1 MEATA
6 IINTAGGETAGARPE
21 KRMDMGGTREKGTVT
36 DKETIALCA
45 LNTVFGFEPK
55 TAHALIRHFGGAAA
69 VFESSPQERA
79 EACPYNDKLRALSS
93 RHLERAQ
100 EELSGLGGLCEDPV
114 TFVPISDSRYPKLLA
129 QCPDAPLGLY
139 VRSSR
144 PLEEIFDGGP
154 DVAVVGTRDISAY
167 GRQWCREIIRAMA
180 RSEHPPRIVSGLAY
194 GTDIIAH
201 TTALECGLPTA
212 AVMAT
217 GADKVYPYVHS
228 GWAGRIA
235 DAHGSALIS
244 DYPPGT
250 APLRINFLRRNR
262 IIAGLC
268 HATILIESKAR
279 GGGLLTA
286 RLAFD
291 YDRDVFALPGRID
304 DVRSQ
309 GCNRLIRMQLARPI
323 ESAEALVEELGLGLG
338 MPGQAQHDMPDCPG
352 VSRAQMETLMS
363 AVRQRHAAAIDELAA
378 MTGIPVPE
386 VSSAVALL
394 EAEGLLSTDL
404 LGRCT
409 LR

>member
-1 MEATA
+1 MPAKG
-6 IINTAGGETAGARPE
+6 TAGSET
-21 KRMDMGGTREKGTVT
+21 V
-36 DKETIALCA
+36 ALCA
-45 LNTVFGFEPK
+45 LNMVFGFEPK

-69 VFESSPQERA
+69 VFEASPRERA
-79 EACPYNDKLRALSS
+79 EACPYNSKLQSLSEE
-93 RHLERAQ
+93 HLERAQ
-100 EELSGLGGLCEDPV
+100 EELSRLDSLCEEPV

-144 PLEEIFDGGP
+144 PLEEIFDNSP
-154 DVAVVGTRDISAY
+154 NVAVVGTRDISAY
-167 GRQWCREIIRAMA
+167 GRQWCRDIVRAMA
-180 RSEHPPRIVSGLAY
+180 WSEHPPRIVSGLAY

-201 TTALECGLPTA
+201 TSALERRLPTV

-217 GADKVYPYVHS
+217 GADKVYPYTHS

-235 DAHGSALIS
+235 DAPGSALIT
-244 DYPPGT
+244 DYPLGT

-262 IIAGLC
+262 IIAGLS
-268 HATILIESKAR
+268 HATILIESKAK

-309 GCNRLIRMQLARPI
+309 GCNRLIRMQLAHPI
-323 ESAEALVEELGLGLG
+323 ESAESLVEELGLGCG
-338 MPGQAQHDMPDCPG
+338 MSGQPEREMPDCPG
-352 VSRAQMETLMS
+352 VSREQMETLMS
-363 AVRQRHAAAIDELAA
+363 AVRESHAAAIDELAA

-386 VSSAVALL
+386 TSSAVALL
-394 EAEGLLSTDL
+394 EAEGFLVTDL
-404 LGRCT
+404 LGRCSIK
-409 LR
+409 